1 MRTAEDVLTHKIIG
15 CAMKVHNALGPGFL
29 ESVYHRCME
38 IELAAQ
44 NIIFE
49 SERKLNVFYE
59 GKIVGHFIAD
69 LYISPKLIVELKAI
83 ESITPSHE
91 VQLVN
96 YLAATGIDNGLLL
109 NFGSQSLQPKR
120 KFRLSKPKPA
130 SFDGH
135 PSLTASE

>member
-1 MRTAEDVLTHKIIG
+1 MRTAEDELTQKIIG
-15 CAMKVHNALGPGFL
+15 CAMKVHSALGPGFL
-29 ESVYHRCME
+29 ESVYHRSME

-44 NIIFE
+44 GIFFE
-49 SERKLNVFYE
+49 SERKLSVFYE

-96 YLAATGIDNGLLL
+96 YLAATGIDTGLLL

-120 KFRLSKPKPA
+120 KFRFNKPKPA
-130 SFDGH
+130 SVDGSRSLN
-135 PSLTASE
+135 PSD